1 MRDMTQSVQQ
11 RDAQQEEGQAT
22 QTVGAGRSAVATAS
36 EPTATRASQIVRVSA
51 VGIVAN
57 VLLAV
62 FKAIVGLAAN
72 SIAIV
77 LDAVNNLSDAGS
89 SVITIVGTKLA
100 DRAPD
105 RKHPFGYGRVEY
117 LTTIII
123 AVIVLWAGITSLRE
137 SVTRIVHPEDS
148 TYTVVSLVIVAVAVL
163 VKVALGR
170 YVKARGERLSSD
182 SLVASGTDA
191 TMDAVL
197 SAATL
202 VAALVTVFA
211 HVSLEAWV
219 GAIISA
225 FIVKAGFDI
234 LREAIGKILGE
245 RVDAGLSQQI
255 KHDVCEVPGVRGAY
269 DLVLNDY
276 GPERLWGSV
285 HVEVPE
291 TMTASEIDTITRK
304 IQLMIAKKYNVILHT
319 VGIYSSNVGDTR
331 AAQIRDHVCSLAL
344 AHDGVIQVHGFYVN
358 EHAKF
363 MNLDVVISYDKKD
376 RADIYGQVVAELRA
390 AYPGYAIHVNLDAD
404 MSD

>member
-11 RDAQQEEGQAT
+11 RDAQQEEGQTTRAID
-22 QTVGAGRSAVATAS
+22 AERSAVATAS

-163 VKVALGR
+163 VKVVLGR

-219 GAIISA
+219 GAVISA